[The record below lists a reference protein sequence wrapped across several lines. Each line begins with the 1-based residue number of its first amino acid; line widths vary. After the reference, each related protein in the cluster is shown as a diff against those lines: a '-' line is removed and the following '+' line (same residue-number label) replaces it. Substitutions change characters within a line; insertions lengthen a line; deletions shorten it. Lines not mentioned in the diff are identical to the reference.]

1 MYKYTVSRYSHTI
14 LFRILGKYMVTSPL
28 DACIHLTILW
38 KWVLSEKPYK
48 STAWFFSNTY
58 SSSSEAVLIPHWGP
72 SSPEWELSLEE
83 WLWILSPFATL
94 SFFPTKIVF
103 VIIYF
108 TGKLLYS
115 YPICSLKVLT
125 ASSWYLT
132 SSCISYFICCEKT
145 PWPEV
150 TWGGNGVFQHAIC
163 SPMLQQELTTGSW
176 RWDLERPCGVTPI
189 TGFLAELLSYIFLDC
204 LPEVSLISMD
214 LELLHQSLIKN
225 MLHKLTYR
233 PVWL

>member
-1 MYKYTVSRYSHTI
+1 MYKYTVSHYSHTI

-38 KWVLSEKPYK
+38 KWVLSEEPYK

-72 SSPEWELSLEE
+72 SSPKWELSLEE

-125 ASSWYLT
+125 ASSWSLT
-132 SSCISYFICCEKT
+132 SSCISYFILLWKNTMTRSNLRRKWCISACNLQSNVTAGTYNRILEVRPGKT
-145 PWPEV
+145 L
-150 TWGGNGVFQHAIC
+150 WGNTDNWLPCWASFLYFPGLSPTGIIDQHGFGTSTSIID
-163 SPMLQQELTTGSW
+163 QEHA
-176 RWDLERPCGVTPI
+176 P
-189 TGFLAELLSYIFLDC
+189 
-204 LPEVSLISMD
+204 
-214 LELLHQSLIKN
+214 
-225 MLHKLTYR
+225 
-233 PVWL
+233 